1 MRLGLCSSTMHRKQC
16 SKHLHNHA
24 DITARIRVSIVLT
37 LSWRSGLGRSTYCTP
52 PGIDLA
58 VALFGL
64 LIINLCL
71 DVLFHR
77 YGLVF
82 GCYIVIEYCDIV
94 MEICGLVIFHLY
106 EIMLR
111 C

>member
-1 MRLGLCSSTMHRKQC
+1 MHQKRR

-24 DITARIRVSIVLT
+24 DVTTRIRVSIVLM
-37 LSWRSGLGRSTYCTP
+37 SCRRSDLGRRIYRTP

-58 VALFGL
+58 ITLFALL
-64 LIINLCL
+64 VMNLCL

-82 GCYIVIEYCDIV
+82 GCYIVIEYCYIV
-94 MEICGLVIFHLY
+94 MEICELVIFRLY
-106 EIMLR
+106 EIMF
-111 C
+111 